1 MSGTEIFA
9 VVFMTFMFVGLP
21 LLAFLEYG
29 GLDPIVKWM
38 IRLIDRYNSKKKDI

>member
-9 VVFMTFMFVGLP
+9 VVFMAVMFIGLP
-21 LLAFLEYG
+21 LLVFIEYG

-38 IRLIDRYNSKKKDI
+38 IRLIDRYNNKKKDI